1 MRISP
6 YMAFAK
12 KSFLQKSA
20 YRLNHWLG
28 ILNTIIRLFIYV
40 EIYRALY
47 GANETID
54 GITMTMV
61 TTNFILSLGLESF
74 FAVDDFYLSSRI
86 NNGSIATEML
96 LPVNFHGR
104 MLATNLGTALFKL
117 IFHFLPTFIIAV
129 IFIGISAPASIGN
142 FLLFLL
148 SLIFGYG
155 VLWSISFMFQMM
167 SFWLINVWAIMTIK
181 NVFINVLSGSM
192 IPLWFMPS
200 WMAGFINFT
209 PFASIYFTP
218 IQIYLGNIS
227 GDEILI
233 GFAKQIVWIVI
244 LLIIG
249 NILWKNGQKKLVV
262 QGG

>member
-1 MRISP
+1 MRLSP
-6 YMAFAK
+6 YFAFAK

-20 YRLNHWLG
+20 YRMDHWMG
-28 ILNTIIRLFIYV
+28 ILNTIIRLFIFV

-47 GANETID
+47 GGRDSVD
-54 GITMTMV
+54 GITMSMV

-74 FAVDDFYLSSRI
+74 FVVDDFYLSGRI

-117 IFHFLPTFIIAV
+117 IFHFIPAFIIAN
-129 IFIGISAPASIGN
+129 IFIGMSSPAGPGYLMFFMISA
-142 FLLFLL
+142 LL
-148 SLIFGYG
+148 GYG
-155 VLWSISFMFQMM
+155 VLWSISFLFQML

-192 IPLWFMPS
+192 IPLWFMPG
-200 WMAGFINFT
+200 WMMGIIKFT
-209 PFASIYFTP
+209 PFSSIYFTP
-218 IQIYLGNIS
+218 VQIYLGSIS
-227 GDEILI
+227 GMEII
-233 GFAKQIVWIVI
+233 QGFIKQVIWIAV
-244 LLIIG
+244 LLLLG
-249 NILWKNGQKKLVV
+249 SMLWYKGQKKLVV